1 MSEEAAVT
9 ISRRDFDATI
19 FDLDGVLTDT
29 TRLHAAAWKS
39 VFDALLQ
46 QLAERQGR
54 KFRPFDIDAD
64 YLAYVDGRPRY
75 DGVRTFLSARG
86 IVLPKARPMIRS
98 LRKRSTRSA
107 CTRRIYFGR
116 RCRRASTR
124 RLEL

>member
-46 QLAERQGR
+46 QLEHVPPQLNQGDSRGAE
-54 KFRPFDIDAD
+54 
-64 YLAYVDGRPRY
+64 DGRGYRH
-75 DGVRTFLSARG
+75 
-86 IVLPKARPMIRS
+86 
-98 LRKRSTRSA
+98 
-107 CTRRIYFGR
+107 
-116 RCRRASTR
+116 
-124 RLEL
+124 